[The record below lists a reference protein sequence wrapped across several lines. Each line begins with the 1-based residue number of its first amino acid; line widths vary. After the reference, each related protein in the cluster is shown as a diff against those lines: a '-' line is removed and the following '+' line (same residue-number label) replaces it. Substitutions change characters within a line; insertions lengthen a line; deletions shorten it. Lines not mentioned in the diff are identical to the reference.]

1 MKWKLEKAWVGEGWK
16 DLFWIRG
23 GATEISVGVRE
34 TFGLLFGIYVVNGES
49 LGKSWGYLW

>member
-1 MKWKLEKAWVGEGWK
+1 MKLKLEKAWVGEGWK

-34 TFGLLFGIYVVNGES
+34 TFGLLFGI
-49 LGKSWGYLW
+49 